1 MIQDDMAA
9 IIHTA
14 GLGTEGTNLFK
25 ARAPESPNTLTAILP
40 YGGIGPQRTH
50 SGTERRFPRIQV
62 LTRAMDPEVA
72 YSMAEAI
79 RTLLRSQPQR
89 QIGSVVYEAFI
100 PLTEPQ
106 PLLRDTQ
113 GRMPVVVNYEVRW
126 HLG

>member
-1 MIQDDMAA
+1 
-9 IIHTA
+9 
-14 GLGTEGTNLFK
+14 
-25 ARAPESPNTLTAILP
+25 
-40 YGGIGPQRTH
+40 
-50 SGTERRFPRIQV
+50 
-62 LTRAMDPEVA
+62 MDPEVA